1 MARQPP
7 PPWVHAAFLLCLLSL
22 GGAIEIPMD
31 PSIQNELT
39 QPPTITKQ
47 SVKDHI
53 VDPRDNILIECEA
66 KGNPAPSFHWTR
78 NSRFFNIAKDP
89 RVSMRRRSGTLVIDF
104 RSGGRPEEYEGEY
117 QCFARN
123 KFGTALSNR
132 IRLQVSKSP
141 LWPKENLD
149 PVVVQEGAPLTLQC
163 NPPPGLPSPV
173 IFWMSSSM
181 EPITQDKRVSQ
192 GHNGDLYFSNV
203 MLQDMQTDYSC
214 NARFHFTHTIQQ
226 KNPFTLKVLTNHPY
240 NDSSLRNHPDMYSA
254 RGVAERTPSFMYP
267 QGTASSQMVLRGMD
281 LLLECIAS
289 GVPTPDIAW
298 YKKGGDLPSDKAKF
312 ENFNKALRITNVSEE
327 DSGEYFCLASNKMGS
342 IRHTISV
349 RVKAAPYWLDEPKN
363 LILAPGEDGR
373 LVCRANGNP
382 KPTVQWMVNGEPLQS
397 APPNPNREVAG
408 DTIIFRDTQISSR
421 AVYQCNTSN
430 EHGYL
435 LANAFVSVLD
445 VPPRM
450 LSPRNQLI
458 RVILYNRTRLDC
470 PFFGSPIPTLRW
482 FKNGQGSNLD
492 GGNYHVYENG
502 SLEIKMI
509 RKEDQG
515 IYTCVATNILG
526 KAENQVRLEVK
537 DPTRIYRMPEDQV
550 AKRGTT
556 VQLECRVK
564 HDPSLKLTVSW
575 LKDDEPLYIG
585 NRMKK
590 EDDSLTIFGV
600 AERDQGSY
608 TCVAS
613 TELDQDLAKAYL
625 TVLADQATPTNRL
638 AALPKGRP
646 DRPRDLE
653 LTDLAERSVRLTWI
667 PGDDNNSPITDY
679 VVQFEEDQ
687 FQPGIWHDHS
697 KYPGSVNSAVLR
709 LSPYVNYQFRVIA
722 VNEVGSSHPSLPSER
737 YRTSGAPPES
747 NPGDVKGEGT
757 RKNNMEITW
766 TPMNAT
772 SAFGPNLRYIVKW
785 RRRETREAW
794 NNVTVWG
801 SRYVVG
807 QTPVYVPYEIRVQ
820 AENDFGKGPEP
831 ESVIGYSGEDYPRAA
846 PTEVKV
852 RVMNSTAISLQW
864 NRVYPDTVQGQL
876 REYRAYYW
884 RESSLL
890 KNLWVSQKRQ
900 QASFPGDRLRG
911 VVSRLFP
918 YSNYKLEMVV
928 VNGRGDGPRSETK
941 EFTTPEGVPS
951 APRRFRVRQPNLET
965 INLEWDH
972 PEHPN
977 GIMTGYTLK
986 YVAFNGTKVGK
997 QIVENF
1003 SPNQTKFTVQ
1013 RTDPV
1018 SRYRFT
1024 LSARTQV
1031 GSGEAVT
1038 EESPA
1043 PPNEATPTAAP
1054 PTLPPTTV
1062 GATGAV
1068 SSTDATAI
1076 AATTEATTVPI
1087 IPTVAPTTIATTTV
1101 ATTTTATAA
1110 TTTTESPPTTTSG
1123 TKIHESAP
1131 DEQSIWNVT
1140 VLPNSKWANITWKHN
1155 FGPGTDFVV
1164 EYIDSNHTKKTVPVK
1179 AQAQPIQLTDLY
1191 PGMTYTLRVYSRDNE
1206 GISSTVITFMTS
1218 TAYTN
1223 NQADIA
1229 TQGWFIGLMCAIALL
1244 VLILLIV
1251 CFIKRSRGGKYPV
1264 REKKDVPLGPED
1276 PKEEDGSFDYSDED
1290 NKPLQGSQTS
1300 LDGTIKQQESDDS
1313 LVDYGE
1319 GGEGQFNEDGSF
1331 IGQYT
1336 VKKDKEE
1343 TEGNESSEATSPVNA
1358 IYSLA

>member
-1 MARQPP
+1 MRRLAARGAAGDAGEAAAPAADRTDCARGRGRSPWRLIDLCAIWDSGVVLPAADWKGPSSGVAGRRLNKAEVLSSVQKAQFQRLEAARLRGPGSRERGPVLRMAGQQPP
-7 PPWVHAAFLLCLLSL
+7 PGVLAALLLCLLSL

-31 PSIQNELT
+31 LS

-192 GHNGDLYFSNV
+192 GHNGDLYFSSV
-203 MLQDMQTDYSC
+203 MLPDMQTDYSC

-226 KNPFTLKVLTNHPY
+226 KNAFTLKVLTT
-240 NDSSLRNHPDMYSA
+240 

-373 LVCRANGNP
+373 LVCRASGNP

-502 SLEIKMI
+502 SLEIKMT

-526 KAENQVRLEVK
+526 KAENQVHLEVK

-575 LKDDEPLYIG
+575 LKDDEPLYVG

-590 EDDSLTIFGV
+590 EDESLTIFGV

-608 TCVAS
+608 TCIAS

-687 FQPGIWHDHS
+687 FQPGVWHDHS
-697 KYPGSVNSAVLR
+697 KFPGSVNSAILH

-747 NPGDVKGEGT
+747 NPADVKGEGT

-794 NNVTVWG
+794 SNVTVWG
-801 SRYVVG
+801 SRHVVG

-831 ESVIGYSGEDYPRAA
+831 DTVIGYSGEDYPRAA
-846 PTEVKV
+846 PTDVKI
-852 RVMNSTAISLQW
+852 RVLNSTAVSLQW
-864 NRVYPDTVQGQL
+864 NRVYSDTVQGQL

-941 EFTTPEGVPS
+941 EFATPEGVPS
-951 APRRFRVRQPNLET
+951 APRRFRVRQPNLEM
-965 INLEWDH
+965 IHLEWDH

-977 GIMTGYTLK
+977 GILTGYTLK

-1003 SPNQTKFTVQ
+1003 SPNQTKFTMQ
-1013 RTDPV
+1013 RADPV

-1031 GSGEAVT
+1031 GSGEAAT

-1043 PPNEATPTAAP
+1043 PPNE
-1054 PTLPPTTV
+1054 
-1062 GATGAV
+1062 
-1068 SSTDATAI
+1068 
-1076 AATTEATTVPI
+1076 
-1087 IPTVAPTTIATTTV
+1087 
-1101 ATTTTATAA
+1101 
-1110 TTTTESPPTTTSG
+1110 
-1123 TKIHESAP
+1123 
-1131 DEQSIWNVT
+1131 
-1140 VLPNSKWANITWKHN
+1140 
-1155 FGPGTDFVV
+1155 
-1164 EYIDSNHTKKTVPVK
+1164 
-1179 AQAQPIQLTDLY
+1179 
-1191 PGMTYTLRVYSRDNE
+1191 
-1206 GISSTVITFMTS
+1206 
-1218 TAYTN
+1218 AYTN

>member
-1 MARQPP
+1 MVKICLECQSEPEERGPGSALRELLTDGETASTDTCSGARLTDFCAVWDAGVFLVSAAGKGAPSGVTERRLNEAETLNSVREAQFQRLEAARPRGLGRGARGPVLRMAGQPP
-7 PPWVHAAFLLCLLSL
+7 PWAYIAVLLCVLSL

-31 PSIQNELT
+31 LS

-78 NSRFFNIAKDP
+78 NSKFFNIAKDP

-564 HDPSLKLTVSW
+564 HDPSLKLAVSW
-575 LKDDEPLYIG
+575 LKDDEPLYIS

-590 EDDSLTIFGV
+590 EEDSLTIFGV

-625 TVLADQATPTNRL
+625 TVL
-638 AALPKGRP
+638 GRP

-687 FQPGIWHDHS
+687 FQPGVWHDHS
-697 KYPGSVNSAVLR
+697 KFPGSVNSAVLR

-722 VNEVGSSHPSLPSER
+722 INEVGSSHPSLPSER

-747 NPGDVKGEGT
+747 NPSDVKGEGT

-785 RRRETREAW
+785 RRRETRETW

-831 ESVIGYSGEDYPRAA
+831 DTVIGYSGEDYPRAA
-846 PTEVKV
+846 PTDVKI
-852 RVMNSTAISLQW
+852 RVLNSTAISLQW
-864 NRVYPDTVQGQL
+864 NRVYSDTVQGQL

-900 QASFPGDRLRG
+900 QAGFPGDRLRG

-977 GIMTGYTLK
+977 GILIGYTLK

-1013 RTDPV
+1013 RADPV
-1018 SRYRFT
+1018 SRYRFS

-1043 PPNEATPTAAP
+1043 PPNE
-1054 PTLPPTTV
+1054 
-1062 GATGAV
+1062 
-1068 SSTDATAI
+1068 
-1076 AATTEATTVPI
+1076 
-1087 IPTVAPTTIATTTV
+1087 
-1101 ATTTTATAA
+1101 
-1110 TTTTESPPTTTSG
+1110 
-1123 TKIHESAP
+1123 
-1131 DEQSIWNVT
+1131 
-1140 VLPNSKWANITWKHN
+1140 
-1155 FGPGTDFVV
+1155 
-1164 EYIDSNHTKKTVPVK
+1164 
-1179 AQAQPIQLTDLY
+1179 
-1191 PGMTYTLRVYSRDNE
+1191 
-1206 GISSTVITFMTS
+1206 
-1218 TAYTN
+1218 AYTN

>member
-7 PPWVHAAFLLCLLSL
+7 PPSVHAAILLFLLSL
-22 GGAIEIPMD
+22 SGAIKIPMD
-31 PSIQNELT
+31 PSIQNELS

-89 RVSMRRRSGTLVIDF
+89 RVSMRRKSGTLVIDF

-226 KNPFTLKVLTNHPY
+226 KNAFTLKVLTNNPY

-267 QGTASSQMVLRGMD
+267 QGTASSQMVLRGTD

-564 HDPSLKLTVSW
+564 HDPSLKLMVSW

-687 FQPGIWHDHS
+687 FQPGVWHDHS
-697 KYPGSVNSAVLR
+697 KFPGSVNSAILQ

-722 VNEVGSSHPSLPSER
+722 INEVGSSHPSLPSER

-747 NPGDVKGEGT
+747 NPADVKGEGT

-785 RRRETREAW
+785 RRRETRETW
-794 NNVTVWG
+794 NNATVWG

-831 ESVIGYSGEDYPRAA
+831 DTVIGYSGEDYPRAA
-846 PTEVKV
+846 PTDVKI
-852 RVMNSTAISLQW
+852 RVLNSTAISLQW

-900 QASFPGDRLRG
+900 QASFPGDRPRG

-977 GIMTGYTLK
+977 GILIGYTLK
-986 YVAFNGTKVGK
+986 YVAFNGTKLGK

-1003 SPNQTKFTVQ
+1003 SPNQTKFTMQ
-1013 RTDPV
+1013 RADPV

-1043 PPNEATPTAAP
+1043 PPNE
-1054 PTLPPTTV
+1054 
-1062 GATGAV
+1062 
-1068 SSTDATAI
+1068 
-1076 AATTEATTVPI
+1076 
-1087 IPTVAPTTIATTTV
+1087 
-1101 ATTTTATAA
+1101 
-1110 TTTTESPPTTTSG
+1110 
-1123 TKIHESAP
+1123 
-1131 DEQSIWNVT
+1131 
-1140 VLPNSKWANITWKHN
+1140 
-1155 FGPGTDFVV
+1155 
-1164 EYIDSNHTKKTVPVK
+1164 
-1179 AQAQPIQLTDLY
+1179 
-1191 PGMTYTLRVYSRDNE
+1191 
-1206 GISSTVITFMTS
+1206 
-1218 TAYTN
+1218 AYTN